1 MSLEK
6 DASIRSEKLLHSFW
20 HVNHCIRR
28 IVQRTALENELT
40 IPQYAL
46 LITLAPFEE
55 MTQKQLG
62 KATFFPKSTLSQAV
76 EGLVQAELIQ
86 RNPVEDNRREML
98 LTLSDK
104 GQLLYNKIQSQES
117 SVIKAFELATDS
129 LSEKQYDD
137 LLTSQRQIITLLEEA
152 IERGE

>member
-1 MSLEK
+1 
-6 DASIRSEKLLHSFW
+6 
-20 HVNHCIRR
+20 
-28 IVQRTALENELT
+28 VQRTALENDLT

-76 EGLVQAELIQ
+76 DGLVQAELIH

-98 LTLSDK
+98 LTLSAK

-117 SVIKAFELATDS
+117 SILQAFESATES

>member
-6 DASIRSEKLLHSFW
+6 DVGIRSEKLLHSFW

-28 IVQRTALENELT
+28 IVQRTALENDLT

-76 EGLVQAELIQ
+76 DGLVQAELIH

-98 LTLSDK
+98 LTLSTK

-117 SVIKAFELATDS
+117 SILQAFESATES

-137 LLTSQRQIITLLEEA
+137 LLTSQRQIIILLEEA

>member
-6 DASIRSEKLLHSFW
+6 DADIRSEKLLHSFW

-28 IVQRTALENELT
+28 IVQKTALENELT

-98 LTLSDK
+98 LTISDK

-117 SVIKAFELATDS
+117 SVLKAFELATDS

>member
-6 DASIRSEKLLHSFW
+6 NAVLRSEKLLHSFW

-28 IVQRTALENELT
+28 IVQRTALENDLT
-40 IPQYAL
+40 VPQYAL
-46 LITLAPFEE
+46 LITIAPFEE

-76 EGLVQAELIQ
+76 DGLVQAELIK

-98 LTLSDK
+98 LTLSEK
-104 GQLLYNKIQSQES
+104 GQVLYDKIQKQES
-117 SVIKAFELATDS
+117 SILKAFETATEL

-137 LLTSQRQIITLLEEA
+137 LLTSQRQITTLLEEV

>member
-1 MSLEK
+1 M
-6 DASIRSEKLLHSFW
+6 
-20 HVNHCIRR
+20 
-28 IVQRTALENELT
+28 QRTALENELT